1 MKFDKPN
8 VRKWFIPDP
17 GYTIFDA
24 DLQQADAQ
32 VVAWEANDEKLK
44 EIFRDPNTDL
54 HDENAKDIFGKL
66 TPHARV
72 LAKAGVHLTNYGGK
86 ARTLARTLGIT
97 VHMAD
102 AFQRRWFLAH
112 PNIRAW
118 QRGIER
124 QLQTT
129 RTIANKFGFK
139 IRYFGRVDQLLTEA
153 LAWIPQSTVAHVI
166 NEGLNALEEHSEI
179 IPQIQVHDSIV
190 GQFKHSFYPRRSEIR
205 DALTILV
212 PYDDPLYIGVDITC
226 SRKSWGDCIAV
237 PWKNEA
243 LFCPY

>member
-17 GYTIFDA
+17 GYTMFDA

-32 VVAWEANDEKLK
+32 VVAWEADDDELK

-54 HDENAKDIFGKL
+54 HNENAKVIFGKV

-72 LAKAGVHLTNYGGK
+72 LAKAGVHLTNYAGK

-97 VHMAD
+97 VHLAE
-102 AFQRRWFLAH
+102 AFQRKWFSAH
-112 PNIRAW
+112 PGIRDW
-118 QRGIER
+118 QRRIER

-129 RTIANKFGFK
+129 RTVSNRFGFK
-139 IRYFGRVDQLLTEA
+139 IRYFGRVDQLLPEA
-153 LAWIPQSTVAHVI
+153 LAWIPQSTVARVI
-166 NEGLNALEEHSEI
+166 NEGLNNLEEHKDVTTLM
-179 IPQIQVHDSIV
+179 QVHDSIL
-190 GQFKHSFYPRRSEIR
+190 GQFKHSFYPQRSEIR

-226 SRKSWGDCIAV
+226 SRKSWGDCVRV